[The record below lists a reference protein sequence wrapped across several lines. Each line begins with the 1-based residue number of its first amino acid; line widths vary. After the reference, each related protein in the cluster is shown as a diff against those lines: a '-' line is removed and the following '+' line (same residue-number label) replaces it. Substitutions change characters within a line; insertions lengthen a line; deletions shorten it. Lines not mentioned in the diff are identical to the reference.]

1 MKINSKKKI
10 IEYFESGIKK
20 TESIGVEN
28 EKFLF
33 FKKNKKR
40 VNYETIS
47 DLLKKFHKIFN
58 WEKVNEGSNLIGL
71 KLRGKSITIEP
82 GNQLELAGDKLNNI
96 HEICSESYNFQD
108 QLTKI
113 CNELNLESMSVGYD
127 PLTKLSEVPNNPKE
141 RYKIM
146 TEEMPKNGKMSLDMM
161 YHTCGTQ
168 INLDYLSEKDF
179 SKKFKLSTFL
189 TPLLIGIFANSAI
202 KEKSDSGYL
211 SYRSH
216 VWQNTSRGGLPSIFF
231 EDMNFEKYA
240 DYAMSVPMLFIFN
253 KNKHISINNKTFND
267 FMNGKIDEVENN
279 LPEEKDLELHL
290 STIFTEARLKR
301 YIEIRSLDACE
312 WDCHC
317 AGPAFIT
324 GLIYGSLD
332 QSLDIIKNWDIEDVK
347 NAYLEAPAKGLDTLI
362 NKKSILEWG
371 KIFLDISKTG
381 LKLRNIQNS
390 NNKDETIFLKNVER
404 IINLKTN
411 KAQTQLEKV
420 LNKV

>member
-1 MKINSKKKI
+1 MKKI
-10 IEYFESGIKK
+10 SLK
-20 TESIGVEN
+20 N
-28 EKFLF
+28 LNFLHF
-33 FKKNKKR
+33 
-40 VNYETIS
+40 I
-47 DLLKKFHKIFN
+47 
-58 WEKVNEGSNLIGL
+58 
-71 KLRGKSITIEP
+71 
-82 GNQLELAGDKLNNI
+82 
-96 HEICSESYNFQD
+96 
-108 QLTKI
+108 
-113 CNELNLESMSVGYD
+113 
-127 PLTKLSEVPNNPKE
+127 
-141 RYKIM
+141 
-146 TEEMPKNGKMSLDMM
+146 
-161 YHTCGTQ
+161 
-168 INLDYLSEKDF
+168 
-179 SKKFKLSTFL
+179 
-189 TPLLIGIFANSAI
+189 PLLIGIFAI
-202 KEKSDSGYL
+202 QQLKKSDSGYL

-231 EDMNFEKYA
+231 EDMNFEKY

-332 QSLDIIKNWDIEDVK
+332 QSLDIIKNWDIEYVK

-390 NNKDETIFLKNVER
+390 NNKDETIF
-404 IINLKTN
+404 
-411 KAQTQLEKV
+411 
-420 LNKV
+420 